1 MNLRAID
8 LNLLPVFEAIYIER
22 NLTRAGEA
30 LHVTQPAVSNALARL
45 RALFG
50 DPLFVRAK
58 SGVTPTPAAQALI
71 GPVREALAKLRGGL
85 DQDKGFDPKISERTF
100 HIAARDAASSSLMP
114 VLARQLERAAPGVRI
129 QCHQLDRGEIPAELA
144 SGRLDF
150 AIDIPMVQRPEL
162 DSAALC
168 SDRLVCALRRDHP
181 KARRKLTRQAF
192 LGLRHLAV
200 SSRRSGRT
208 LLDEVLSR
216 AGERV
221 RPVMRL
227 PHYQPAFH
235 VVMSSELALVAPLS
249 LARRYDVALRDLPF
263 AAAPLDLLLF
273 WRRDAADEPALRW
286 ARGELIA
293 AARMDAAASGER
305 GGRKGRRR

>member
-1 MNLRAID
+1 
-8 LNLLPVFEAIYIER
+8 
-22 NLTRAGEA
+22 
-30 LHVTQPAVSNALARL
+30 VSNALARL

-50 DPLFVRAK
+50 DPLFVRSG

-71 GPVREALAKLRGGL
+71 GPVREALAKLRSGL
-85 DQDKGFDPKISERTF
+85 DQGKGFDPRTSERTF
-100 HIAARDAASSSLMP
+100 HIAVRDAASSSLMP
-114 VLARQLERAAPGVRI
+114 VLAARIERAAPGVRI
-129 QCHQLDRGEIPAELA
+129 QCHQVDRSEIPAELA

-150 AIDIPMVQRPEL
+150 AIDIPMLQRPDL
-162 DSAALC
+162 DSAALY

-181 KARRKLTRQAF
+181 KAKRKLTLETF
-192 LGLRHLAV
+192 VGLRHLAV

-235 VVMSSELALVAPLS
+235 VVMSSDLALVAPLS

-263 AAAPLDLLLF
+263 EAASLDLLLF

-293 AARMDAAASGER
+293 AAQTDAAASGER
-305 GGRKGRRR
+305 GGRKGRGR